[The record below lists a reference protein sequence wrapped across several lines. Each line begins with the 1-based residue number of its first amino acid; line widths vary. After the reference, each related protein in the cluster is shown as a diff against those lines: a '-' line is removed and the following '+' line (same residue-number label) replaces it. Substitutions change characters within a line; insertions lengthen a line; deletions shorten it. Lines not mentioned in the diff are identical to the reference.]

1 MNLEDLAKKAIDE
14 VSYEIKEQNKQDLS
28 LNESVKIDQSKQS
41 AEFVVEEAQEAS
53 KQNAAQ
59 ELEEKIQKAKLEEEH
74 KIYAKN
80 EVEFDEAVSND
91 MVKNQHEDIFLKN
104 LKERI
109 LVLFEGLN
117 AAKDEDLQQRLELT
131 ITFLE
136 FLLAKLED
144 KLKK

>member
-28 LNESVKIDQSKQS
+28 LNKSVKIDQSKQS

>member
-14 VSYEIKEQNKQDLS
+14 VSFEIEKKQNGTLSEPVKAEQ
-28 LNESVKIDQSKQS
+28 ES
-41 AEFVVEEAQEAS
+41 APAVEEAAQ
-53 KQNAAQ
+53 KAAQ
-59 ELEEKIQKAKLEEEH
+59 EPEERVQESQDEPE
-74 KIYAKN
+74 IYASDAAWPEEPLPSEPAKGQG
-80 EVEFDEAVSND
+80 EE
-91 MVKNQHEDIFLKN
+91 IFLAN

-117 AAKDEDLQQRLELT
+117 AAKDGDLEQRLELT

>member
-14 VSYEIKEQNKQDLS
+14 VSYEIEEQNKQDLS
-28 LNESVKIDQSKQS
+28 LNESGKIEPSKQS
-41 AEFVVEEAQEAS
+41 TEFVVEEAQEVS
-53 KQNAAQ
+53 KQNAVQ
-59 ELEEKIQKAKLEEEH
+59 ELEEKIQKARLEEEH

-80 EVEFDEAVSND
+80 ETEFEEVVLNEV
-91 MVKNQHEDIFLKN
+91 VKNQHEDIFLKN

-117 AAKDEDLQQRLELT
+117 AAKDEDLQQHLELT

>member
-28 LNESVKIDQSKQS
+28 LNKSVKIDQSKQS

-59 ELEEKIQKAKLEEEH
+59 ELEEKIQKARLEEEH

-117 AAKDEDLQQRLELT
+117 AAKNEDLQQCLELT